1 MQTTKTAT
9 ETITYGGVTV
19 EASRYGQ
26 RYGEGQDEWRI
37 NLADQGVGYGVLR
50 AATIEALYEAF
61 TDFITEAMADQA
73 AAHEEQHGDID
84 IDDFNYDFNFE
95 TDYWEA

>member
-1 MQTTKTAT
+1 MQTTRTAT
-9 ETITYGGVTV
+9 EAITYGGYTVT
-19 EASRYGQ
+19 ATRYGK
-26 RYGEGQDEWRI
+26 RYEGGIDEWRI

-73 AAHEEQHGDID
+73 ATHEAQYGSFDDGDFTF
-84 IDDFNYDFNFE
+84 DDDY
-95 TDYWEA
+95 YWEA